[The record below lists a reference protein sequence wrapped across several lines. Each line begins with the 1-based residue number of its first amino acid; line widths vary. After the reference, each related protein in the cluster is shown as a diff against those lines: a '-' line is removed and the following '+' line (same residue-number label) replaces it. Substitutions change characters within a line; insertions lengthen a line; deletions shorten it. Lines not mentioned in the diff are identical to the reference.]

1 MAIENFLSFSG
12 GYIENGKYIQT
23 GVLICLLYQFKFIKN
38 LFYHLQTLFLTMACD
53 K

>member
-23 GVLICLLYQFKFIKN
+23 GVLICELYQSKFIKQ
-38 LFYHLQTLFLTMACD
+38 QTLFRTINNSIL
-53 K
+53 